1 MPLPAIAQLK
11 LATALMAGIAGA
23 GAAPV
28 PVAMGA
34 VVTEASLEPVEVAL
48 YDENLRVHAVVA
60 IGRDGATDPDTTK
73 ELTHLF
79 RCRQSGREHVIAKKT
94 LAMLADV
101 ATRYPGK
108 EIEFV
113 SVYRATASEGW
124 ESPHRGARAID
135 FRVRGVDLRALRD
148 YLWKTYTDVGIGWYP
163 SEQFI
168 HMDTRPGLHD
178 TAWTFLAGV
187 NHYHPYWAE
196 LARNPPPPKQERK
209 PGV

>member
-1 MPLPAIAQLK
+1 MPLPALAHMK
-11 LATALMAGIAGA
+11 LASAMLAAVAGA
-23 GAAPV
+23 GPAPV
-28 PVAMGA
+28 PTAIGA
-34 VVTEASLEPVEVAL
+34 VVAEASIEPVEVAL

-60 IGRDGATDPDTTK
+60 IARDGATDPETTK
-73 ELTHLF
+73 EVTHLF
-79 RCRQSGREHVIAKKT
+79 RCRQSGREHPIAQKT

-101 ATRYPGK
+101 AEHYPGK
-108 EIEFV
+108 EVEFV
-113 SVYRATASEGW
+113 SVYRATRSEGW

-135 FRVRGVDLRALRD
+135 FRVRGVDLRTLRD
-148 YLWKTYTDVGIGWYP
+148 YLWRTYTDVGIGWYP

-178 TAWTFLAGV
+178 TAWTFLNGD

-196 LARNPPPPKQERK
+196 LARNPPKPRQERK

>member
-1 MPLPAIAQLK
+1 MIPAIAQLK
-11 LATALMAGIAGA
+11 LASAMMTAMA

-28 PVAMGA
+28 PVPVALGPVA
-34 VVTEASLEPVEVAL
+34 AEASLEPVEVAL
-48 YDENLRVHAVVA
+48 YDENMRVHAVVA
-60 IGRDGATDPDTTK
+60 IGHDGSTDAATTAV
-73 ELTHLF
+73 LTHLF
-79 RCRQSGREHVIAKKT
+79 RCRQSGREHAIARKT

-101 ATRYPGK
+101 AEHYPGK

-113 SVYRATASEGW
+113 SVYRATRSEGW

-135 FRVRGVDLRALRD
+135 FRVRGENLPKLRD
-148 YLWKTYTDVGIGWYP
+148 WLWTKYTDVGIGWYP

-178 TAWTFLAGV
+178 TAWTFSNGV

-196 LARNPPPPKQERK
+196 LARHPAPAKQERK